1 MGELHILLELQQVD
15 LKLEKLQETL
25 NKLPVFEEFKKLKE
39 QAGTAKEALARAEVK
54 LQTKLKGIRSLE
66 GQLQLAEDEHKEVL
80 SRLYGDSE
88 QSAKEL
94 EKLEVRAATLKSQQ
108 QKQEEQL
115 LMTMEGAEELTK
127 AVAIVKSE
135 FNSAHQTLLEK
146 QKSGNEEINRLKEEI
161 LYYREQRQLLSR
173 QVAKPLLEEYNAQ
186 RQNFQG
192 RPLAQVEKDICLG
205 CRVSVSSM
213 VKVKLNHPDCKINCE
228 NCGRI
233 LVPYHLE

>member
-1 MGELHILLELQQVD
+1 MGELHVLLELQQVD
-15 LKLEKLQETL
+15 LKLDKLQETL
-25 NKLPVFEEFKKLKE
+25 KKLPVFEEFKKLKE
-39 QAGTAKEALARAEVK
+39 QAGTAKEALAQAEAK
-54 LQTKLKGIRSLE
+54 LQAKLKAIRSLE

-80 SRLYGDSE
+80 ARLYGDSE

-94 EKLEVRAATLKSQQ
+94 EKLERRAAALKSQQ
-108 QKQEEQL
+108 QKEEEQL
-115 LMTMEGAEELTK
+115 LMAMEGAEELTK
-127 AVAIVKSE
+127 VVNIAKSE
-135 FNSAHQTLLEK
+135 YNSVYQKLREK
-146 QKSGNEEINRLKEEI
+146 QKSGNEEISRLKEESFH
-161 LYYREQRQLLSR
+161 YSEQRQLLSR

-186 RQNFQG
+186 RQKFQG

-213 VKVKLNHPDCKINCE
+213 LKVKLNHPDCKINCE